1 MPRSFLKASALLV
14 YPLMAIYAFLLV
26 PAYEIIAFD
35 VTLASTLLFD
45 GVDMLM
51 GFVEIITLSL
61 AVALL
66 ITAVYRE
73 GSAKPCR
80 ALYVLLG
87 GALLLKYVG
96 SIIALSVVHG
106 ALDATL
112 NYGSYL
118 LSLLLELLPLALTV
132 LLTHRY
138 TVAANANATIRKK
151 ALERLGAAPEE
162 SIDLLPFKNPFHSQN
177 PLQKIALL
185 ALGLVCAIRLLAYVM
200 NEIAYIILG
209 FAFSASDL
217 PVTLLY
223 AFLTVLLPCF
233 IGYLLCV
240 CTTRLSTKAYK

>member
-14 YPLMAIYAFLLV
+14 YPLMVIYAFLLV

-35 VTLASTLLFD
+35 ITLASTLLFD

-51 GFVEIITLSL
+51 GWVEIIVL
-61 AVALL
+61 ALALALL
-66 ITAVYRE
+66 ITAVYRA
-73 GSAKPCR
+73 GSAVRCR
-80 ALYVLLG
+80 ALYILLG
-87 GALLLKYVG
+87 GALLLKYIG

-112 NYGSYL
+112 NYGSYV
-118 LSLLLELLPLALTV
+118 LSLLLELLPLALAV

-138 TVAANANATIRKK
+138 TVRTNADAAIRKK
-151 ALERLGAAPEE
+151 ALERLSAAPEAQV
-162 SIDLLPFKNPFHSQN
+162 DLLPFKNPFHRPN

-185 ALGLVCAIRLLAYVM
+185 ALGLICAIRLLAYIM
-200 NEIAYIILG
+200 NEIAYVILG
-209 FAFSASDL
+209 FSFKASDL

-240 CTTRLSTKAYK
+240 CTTKLAAKAYK